1 VLQPM
6 TQRPDLTHSHARLNI
21 ELQRC
26 LGALLSGEC
35 DEVEFAEA
43 VRGNC
48 SENEFVDAIVIQLR
62 AAPESRPKVMAL
74 INRLRS
80 RGEVS
85 LDLVRFLESKIATD
99 QLLET
104 SEDIPVDLKG
114 AVTSSCVAL
123 DRSVAAPV
131 GVGRVLRNR
140 YVIEKL
146 LGSGGKGTVFKALDN
161 YRSVLP
167 STQRYVAIKVLHGMV
182 DGRAAMVESLQQEL
196 YCAQMLSHRNIVNVF
211 ELDRDGDVDFFT
223 MELLEG
229 ELLSS
234 VMARFEARP
243 MCRSHAWAII
253 RQIASGLAHAHS
265 RDVVH
270 ADLKP
275 QNIMITNSGE
285 VRILDFGASRVASKR
300 APAAREQNAQLS
312 ATLAYASCEILSERA
327 ADWRDDLYAFACISY
342 ELLTGRHPFQRR
354 RATDARD
361 LGIVATRPS
370 GLSQRQWRTFVKGLS
385 WHRAG
390 RSIPVSDW
398 FHRLK
403 ADGGEA
409 QALPS
414 PKDLGHASGPAAAS
428 FRVPALL
435 TLLAVTAVAWILS
448 ARLPPGWKVGDE
460 TVAAA
465 AASIVPVGGAL
476 ASATSEDPSIRD
488 QVLSTASVV
497 PPVRPSRAFGKANSD
512 SNRTRFPPDMNHPIA
527 VAASDYEVRPGEHF
541 AEIRVHRPSGQRGDA
556 GFVWWTEAASAKPGV
571 DYVQQGKVAQ
581 SFPRG
586 KGSTSFFVKLIPKT
600 SRTRP
605 EVFYVAISDAAGGP
619 SLGQIV
625 HTAVW
630 LPANEASSRALDV
643 ARTVA
648 QTATSSA
655 QTATV
660 AQTIAQAE

>member
-1 VLQPM
+1 M
-6 TQRPDLTHSHARLNI
+6 TQRPLTRAHAQLNI

-26 LGALLSGEC
+26 LGALLGGEC
-35 DEVEFAEA
+35 DEAEFAEA

-48 SENEFVDAIVIQLR
+48 SENEFVDAIAIQLR
-62 AAPESRPKVMAL
+62 AEPESKPKVMAL
-74 INRLRS
+74 INRLQS

-85 LDLVRFLESKIATD
+85 LDLVRFLESKIAAD
-99 QLLET
+99 QLPQA
-104 SEDIPVDLKG
+104 SDDITVDLKG

-123 DRSVAAPV
+123 DRPPAAPV
-131 GVGRVLRNR
+131 GVGRVLRKR
-140 YVIEKL
+140 YVIEKR
-146 LGSGGKGTVFKALDN
+146 LGSGGKGTVFKALDS
-161 YRSVLP
+161 YRSGLP
-167 STQRYVAIKVLHGMV
+167 STQRHVAIKVLHGVV
-182 DGRAAMVESLQQEL
+182 DGRAAMVESLKREL

-229 ELLSS
+229 ELLST

-243 MCRSHAWAII
+243 MYRPHAWAII

-275 QNIMITNSGE
+275 QNIMITDSGE

-300 APAAREQNAQLS
+300 APAAREQSAQLS

-398 FHRLK
+398 FQRLN
-403 ADGGEA
+403 ADGEEA

-414 PKDLGHASGPAAAS
+414 PRDLGHAIGPAAS
-428 FRVPALL
+428 PFRVPALL

-448 ARLPPGWKVGDE
+448 VRLAPGGKVGGE
-460 TVAAA
+460 TAAA
-465 AASIVPVGGAL
+465 ATASVAPEGAL
-476 ASATSEDPSIRD
+476 ANATSEAPSIRD
-488 QVLSTASVV
+488 QLLRTASAL
-497 PPVRPSRAFGKANSD
+497 PPVGPSQALSKVNSDGSRA
-512 SNRTRFPPDMNHPIA
+512 RFPSDINHPIA
-527 VAASDYEVRPGEHF
+527 VAASDYEVRPGQHY
-541 AEIRVHRPSGQRGDA
+541 AEIRVRRPSGQRGDA

-571 DYVQQGKVAQ
+571 DYVQQGKVAHA
-581 SFPRG
+581 FPMG

-605 EVFYVAISDAAGGP
+605 EVFYVAIGEAAGGP

-630 LPANEASSRALDV
+630 LPASEGPLRALD
-643 ARTVA
+643 AGR
-648 QTATSSA
+648 SP

-660 AQTIAQAE
+660 AQTVSPE